1 MQFHG
6 KTDFRIQL
14 YYVLNVVQRFWTVFH
29 SILRNK
35 TSNIGHTIDIN
46 IGQGAQVCYG
56 LFLQDVT

>member
-6 KTDFRIQL
+6 KTYFRIQL
-14 YYVLNVVQRFWTVFH
+14 YYVLNVVQSILKVFH

-35 TSNIGHTIDIN
+35 TWKKPQIYINIGH
-46 IGQGAQVCYG
+46 GAQVCYG